1 MGTSSPFQDY
11 FLNNAC
17 KTRIILW
24 LFPCKIPVCW
34 PLILASRAGAVKEIL
49 NLQHTLPL
57 LLILR
62 VVEIS
67 VVIVHLL
74 VRKNS
79 LCGVHNAA
87 CSVISAGGVRR
98 ASVVGKADS
107 RVDSTTQFH

>member
-1 MGTSSPFQDY
+1 MAGCSVCY
-11 FLNNAC
+11 
-17 KTRIILW
+17 
-24 LFPCKIPVCW
+24 PVCW

-49 NLQHTLPL
+49 NLQHPLPL

-62 VVEIS
+62 VVEIP
-67 VVIVHLL
+67 VVVVHLL

-98 ASVVGKADS
+98 ASVVGKAKNKNTKFLFE
-107 RVDSTTQFH
+107 RKYIF